1 MSNTSKG
8 AAVKGSKFMMQIAAS
23 NLAKRIIDKHLQDEL
38 IWLSPREEDNYEE
51 YQLSETKVLD
61 FLGINSNKKK
71 LFDFWPSRQP
81 QWDGIAIGKESGTLY
96 LFEAK
101 SHLRETISN
110 CSASSATS
118 WSMIKDAMKDVAK
131 NVYHVVDMGLIDNYW
146 MQENY
151 QIANRLVFLQKMK
164 EIQSDASFYED
175 VKLVFLN
182 FVNDYTWEECEVVK
196 EAEDWTKHY
205 DKIFSKMGIKRE
217 NVTEQGLIEL
227 NYYAPHV

>member
-8 AAVKGSKFMMQIAAS
+8 AAVKGSKFMIQIAAS
-23 NLAKRIIDKHLQDEL
+23 NLAKVIIDKRLQDEL
-38 IWLSPREEDNYEE
+38 IWFSPREEDNYEE

-61 FLGINSNKKK
+61 FLGIDSSKKK

-81 QWDGIAIGKESGTLY
+81 QWDGIAIGKDSGTLY

-101 SHLRETISN
+101 SHLKETTSN
-110 CSASSATS
+110 CSASSAASRDLIKQT
-118 WSMIKDAMKDVAK
+118 IKDIAK
-131 NVYHVVDMGLIDNYW
+131 NIYHIEDMDIIDNYW

-164 EIQSDASFYED
+164 EVQSNASFYEG

-182 FVNDYTWEECEVVK
+182 FVNDYTWEESEVVK
-196 EAEDWTKHY
+196 DPEEWTKHY
-205 DKIFSKMGIKRE
+205 NTIFKKMGLKRE
-217 NVTEQGLIEL
+217 EVEAQGLIEL
-227 NYYAPHV
+227 NFYAPHA

>member
-8 AAVKGSKFMMQIAAS
+8 AAVKGSKFMIQIAAS
-23 NLAKRIIDKHLQDEL
+23 NLAKVIIDKRLQDEL

-61 FLGINSNKKK
+61 FLGIDSSKKK

-81 QWDGIAIGKESGTLY
+81 QWDGIAIGKDSGTLY

-101 SHLRETISN
+101 SHLKETTSN

-118 WSMIKDAMKDVAK
+118 RDIIKKTIKDIAK
-131 NVYHVVDMGLIDNYW
+131 NVYHIEDMDIIDNYW

-164 EIQSDASFYED
+164 EVQSNASFYEG

-182 FVNDYTWEECEVVK
+182 FVNDYTWEESEVVK
-196 EAEDWTKHY
+196 DPEEWTKHY
-205 DKIFSKMGIKRE
+205 NTIFKKMGLKRE
-217 NVTEQGLIEL
+217 EVEAQGLIEL
-227 NYYAPHV
+227 NYYAPHA

>member
-8 AAVKGSKFMMQIAAS
+8 AAVKGSKFMIQIAAS
-23 NLAKRIIDKHLQDEL
+23 NLAKVIIDKRLQDEL

-61 FLGINSNKKK
+61 FLGIDSSKKK

-81 QWDGIAIGKESGTLY
+81 QWDGIAIGKDSGTLY

-101 SHLRETISN
+101 SHLKETTSN
-110 CSASSATS
+110 CSASSAAS
-118 WSMIKDAMKDVAK
+118 RDLIKQTIKNIAK
-131 NVYHVVDMGLIDNYW
+131 NIYHIEDMDIIDNYW
-146 MQENY
+146 MHENY

-164 EIQSDASFYED
+164 EVQSNASFYEG

-182 FVNDYTWEECEVVK
+182 FVNDYTWEESEVVK
-196 EAEDWTKHY
+196 DPEEWTKHY
-205 DKIFSKMGIKRE
+205 NTIFKKMGLKRE
-217 NVTEQGLIEL
+217 EVEAQGLIEL
-227 NYYAPHV
+227 NYYAPHA